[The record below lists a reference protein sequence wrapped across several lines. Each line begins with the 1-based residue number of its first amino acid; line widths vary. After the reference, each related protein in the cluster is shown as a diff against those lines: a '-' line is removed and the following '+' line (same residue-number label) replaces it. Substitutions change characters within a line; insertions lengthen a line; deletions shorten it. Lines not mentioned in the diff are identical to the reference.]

1 MQPKLCNIVV
11 TDCSNQSHSINEI
24 YNVRLYQSMNF
35 LNAPHTVVHLTLREI
50 ADDYSS
56 HIVINLFRITVE
68 RILVV
73 VIVTLMIMFLVL
85 SSWLI

>member
-1 MQPKLCNIVV
+1 
-11 TDCSNQSHSINEI
+11 
-24 YNVRLYQSMNF
+24 MNF
-35 LNAPHTVVHLTLREI
+35 LNAPCTVVHLTLGEI
-50 ADDYSS
+50 MDEYSS

-68 RILVV
+68 STLV

>member
-1 MQPKLCNIVV
+1 M
-11 TDCSNQSHSINEI
+11 DE
-24 YNVRLYQSMNF
+24 
-35 LNAPHTVVHLTLREI
+35 
-50 ADDYSS
+50 YSS

-68 RILVV
+68 STLV